1 MTKSFTPN
9 DLVSYI
15 YQELS
20 ETESDQLTQALHANE
35 ALMEQY
41 IELRSAI
48 DQLDQVF
55 MEPSEK
61 VVDAIKRKCLT
72 KENV

>member
-20 ETESDQLTQALHANE
+20 ETESDQLTQALHADE

-61 VVDAIKRKCLT
+61 VVDAIKLKCLT